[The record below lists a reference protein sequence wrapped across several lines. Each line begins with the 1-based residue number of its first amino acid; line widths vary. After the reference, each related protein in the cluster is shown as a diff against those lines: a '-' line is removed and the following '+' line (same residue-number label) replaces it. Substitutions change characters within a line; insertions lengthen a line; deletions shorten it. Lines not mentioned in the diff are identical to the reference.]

1 MRLVLWI
8 LPLLV
13 CCLIAGCG
21 DNRDVDS
28 ALLRADEM
36 METMPDSALKV
47 MEAIDPEKVSSGR
60 QRAEYALLLTQARY
74 KNFIDETDDSLISV
88 ATSYYNH
95 EEDIELRLRANFL
108 QARILENANN
118 HTSSIVFALHAEQA
132 ALKLGDSLWL
142 ARIYELIADIY
153 NDTYNTPLEL
163 ENRIKAIGFYKKSG
177 NRKLHDWNLIP
188 LIKCYANQQGE
199 ENVIKALELLDSV
212 SCSNNKLEEDRKLSA
227 ALISSYLYPLFIT
240 NQHIKLRDMFNSLS
254 ELDSGEYVGFDDCI
268 LMSRSYILTNQ
279 IDSAEFY
286 LQKAS
291 ELGDSDSLSI
301 EMNRFMILKARNL
314 YKDALEKYIVI
325 SEIQDSI
332 VEDQLKQSVLSSQ
345 SNYHELKAKR
355 EHIRAKKASRRTFWI
370 TFVLIAIIILLSL
383 YVTEKIKLKNYKIL
397 SWVNEVN
404 VLSANLDES
413 LLSNRALLKEL
424 EDAQNSVA
432 ILNKKLDE
440 QISDS
445 KVLNSVVKDLFTQH
459 FNTLNM
465 LCNEYMEKNDTN
477 IKTKLSIYSSIKSEI
492 DKMSAKSE
500 LMKLEEITNK
510 CNLGV
515 IDRLRAQMPELKES
529 DVVFLMLIF
538 AGLAPRAIALIS
550 DISYSNYYTKRR
562 RLKAKIE
569 SSSAPD
575 KNLFLSLI

>member
-1 MRLVLWI
+1 M
-8 LPLLV
+8 
-13 CCLIAGCG
+13 
-21 DNRDVDS
+21 
-28 ALLRADEM
+28 
-36 METMPDSALKV
+36 
-47 MEAIDPEKVSSGR
+47 
-60 QRAEYALLLTQARY
+60 
-74 KNFIDETDDSLISV
+74 
-88 ATSYYNH
+88 
-95 EEDIELRLRANFL
+95 
-108 QARILENANN
+108 
-118 HTSSIVFALHAEQA
+118 
-132 ALKLGDSLWL
+132 
-142 ARIYELIADIY
+142 
-153 NDTYNTPLEL
+153 
-163 ENRIKAIGFYKKSG
+163 
-177 NRKLHDWNLIP
+177 HDWNLIP

-212 SCSNNKLEEDRKLSA
+212 SDNGMEADRKLSA

-240 NQHIKLRDMFNSLS
+240 NQHVKLRDMFNSLS
-254 ELDSGEYVGFDDCI
+254 ELDSGDYVGFDDYI

-291 ELGDSDSLSI
+291 ELEDADPLSI
-301 EMNRFMILKARNL
+301 EMNRFLILKAQNS
-314 YKDALEKYIVI
+314 YKDALEKYIMI
-325 SEIQDSI
+325 SEVQDSI
-332 VEDQLKQSVLSSQ
+332 VEEQLKQSVLSSQ

-355 EHIRAKKASRRTFWI
+355 EQIRAKKASRRTFWI
-370 TFVLIAIIILLSL
+370 AFVLIIIIILLSL
-383 YVTEKIKLKNYKIL
+383 YVTEKIKLKNYKIQ

-413 LLSNRALLKEL
+413 LLSNRVLSKEL

-440 QISDS
+440 QITDS
-445 KVLNSVVKDLFTQH
+445 EVLNSVVKDLFTQH

-510 CNLGV
+510 CNFGV
-515 IDRLRAQMPELKES
+515 IDRLRDQMPELKES

-575 KNLFLSLI
+575 KNLFLSSI

>member
-8 LPLLV
+8 LSLLV
-13 CCLIAGCG
+13 GCVIAGCQG
-21 DNRDVDS
+21 DRDVDN
-28 ALLRADEM
+28 ALLCADEM
-36 METMPDSALKV
+36 MEKMPDSALKV
-47 MEAIDPEKVSSGR
+47 MESIDPKRVYGGS
-60 QRAEYALLLTQARY
+60 QRARYALLLTQARY

-108 QARILENANN
+108 RARILENANN

-142 ARIYELIADIY
+142 ARIYEMIADIY
-153 NDTYNTPLEL
+153 NDTYNAPLEL
-163 ENRIKAIGFYKKSG
+163 ENRIKAIWFYEKSG
-177 NRKLHDWNLIP
+177 NRSLHDWNLIP

-199 ENVIKALELLDSV
+199 ENVIRALELLDSV
-212 SCSNNKLEEDRKLSA
+212 SDNGMEADRKLSA

-240 NQHIKLRDMFNSLS
+240 NQHVKLRDMFNSLS
-254 ELDSGEYVGFDDCI
+254 ELDSGDYVGFDDYI

-291 ELGDSDSLSI
+291 ELEDADPLSI
-301 EMNRFMILKARNL
+301 EMNRFLILKAQNS
-314 YKDALEKYIVI
+314 YKDALEKYIMI
-325 SEIQDSI
+325 SEVQDSI
-332 VEDQLKQSVLSSQ
+332 VEEQLKQSVLSSQ

-355 EHIRAKKASRRTFWI
+355 EQIRAKKASRRTFWI
-370 TFVLIAIIILLSL
+370 TIVLITIIVLLSL
-383 YVTEKIKLKNYKIL
+383 YVTEKIKLKNYKIQ

-413 LLSNRALLKEL
+413 LLSNRALSKEL

-440 QISDS
+440 QITDS

-510 CNLGV
+510 CNFGV

-575 KNLFLSLI
+575 KKLFLSLI